1 MSDCPAGLDQ
11 KMAGV
16 INLPATNSIGKPAAL
31 YELKD
36 QNTVLLLL
44 RAQRNW

>member
-1 MSDCPAGLDQ
+1 MLDQ

-16 INLPATNSIGKPAAL
+16 VTQAANVAIGKPAAV

-36 QNTVLLLL
+36 QNALTLLI
-44 RAQRNW
+44 RMQRNW